1 MKYLKL
7 VLALGVEIA
16 TLAAANPDAQQASLG
31 AASER
36 LIVVFKSST
45 LPTDADEIIAAS
57 GGNIVSKLPDV
68 GVVVA
73 EGGAQLRGELLSNPA
88 VLDVGSDWVM
98 SNDDHQV
105 HPLPT
110 FSPALPPDFLY
121 TSTPQQW
128 HSKRIGAAGG
138 GVPTRPGDP
147 TSGAWGVTFG
157 RGVKIAIIDTGIN
170 PVHPD
175 LAREIVLS
183 RAMSHPTPLLGD
195 VECEVPDPSNPSFDS
210 PVDQSGHGSW
220 TASLAAA
227 SLGGGLT
234 IGVAPEAQLLNIKV
248 LRRVPAPR
256 AELDAAGI
264 PATAYYRC
272 LFSGQSRGLASW
284 VFEGMLLASAE
295 GADVISM
302 SLGALIPRAPFQ
314 SPEPAVIRAM
324 QRVANHVTAHGALI
338 VAAAMNMGLDVDEI
352 GPYRVI
358 PADVPNVLAVMATTN
373 PQCVETATP
382 LEPCVPGPDALASY
396 SNHGSRLNGLAAP
409 GGAFP
414 FGFCAFN
421 GVPCFETGMVVGAC
435 AAGIPGTV
443 PPAPDTYP
451 IAGPPPPG
459 TSFGCASFPY
469 PPGSLVPFPG
479 FGQHMWY
486 RPGTGTSAATPLVAG
501 AAALVKAARPD
512 LDPQQIRSIL
522 QNTAEDLGKP
532 GYDDVFNFGLVDAA
546 AAVTRAVR

>member
-1 MKYLKL
+1 MKRQKA
-7 VLALGVEIA
+7 VLALCVGVA
-16 TLAAANPDAQQASLG
+16 TLAAANPGAQQASPTAG
-31 AASER
+31 SDR
-36 LIVVFKSST
+36 IIVVFKSST
-45 LPTDADEIIAAS
+45 LPSDADAIVATS
-57 GGNIVSKLPDV
+57 GGTVVSTLPDI

-73 EGGAQLRGELLSNPA
+73 EGGSQLREALLSNPA
-88 VLDVGSDWVM
+88 VLDVGADAVVSTE
-98 SNDDHQV
+98 DHLP

-128 HSKRIGAAGG
+128 HAKRIGASGG
-138 GVPTRPGDP
+138 GVPTRTGDP
-147 TSGAWGVTFG
+147 TTGAWDVTFG
-157 RGVKIAIIDTGIN
+157 GGVKIAIIDTGTN

-175 LAREIVLS
+175 LADRIVLS
-183 RAMSHPTPLLGD
+183 RAFTHPTPLLGD
-195 VECEVPDPSNPSFDS
+195 VECEVPDPANPTLDS
-210 PVDQSGHGSW
+210 PVDQNGHGSW

-234 IGVAPEAQLLNIKV
+234 VGVAPGAEILNIKV

-272 LFSGQSRGLASW
+272 LFGGGRGLASW
-284 VFEGMLLASAE
+284 VFEGVLLASAA

-302 SLGALIPRAPFQ
+302 SLGAFIPRAPLQ
-314 SPEPAVIRAM
+314 NLEPAVIRAM
-324 QRVANHVTAHGALI
+324 QRVVNHVTARGALI
-338 VAAAMNMGLDVDEI
+338 VAGAMNMGLDVDGI
-352 GPYRVI
+352 GPFRVI
-358 PADVPNVLAVMATTN
+358 PADIPNVVAVVATTN

-396 SNHGSRLNGLAAP
+396 SNHGSRLNALAAP

-414 FGFCAFN
+414 FGFCGFT

-435 AAGIPGTV
+435 ATGIPGTV
-443 PPAPDTYP
+443 PPSPGTYP

-469 PPGSLVPFPG
+469 PPGSLEPFPI

-501 AAALVKAARPD
+501 AAALVKSVRPD
-512 LDPQQIRSIL
+512 LGPQQIRGIL
-522 QNTAEDLGKP
+522 QNTAEDLGKV

-546 AAVTRAVR
+546 AAVARAIR